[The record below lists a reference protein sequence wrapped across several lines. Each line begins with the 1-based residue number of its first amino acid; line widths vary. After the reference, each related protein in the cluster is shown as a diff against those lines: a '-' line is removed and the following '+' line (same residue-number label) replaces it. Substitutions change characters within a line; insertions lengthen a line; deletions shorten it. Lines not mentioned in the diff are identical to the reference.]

1 MPQYSYCGGASFL
14 AGCMVAARLGA
25 VVGTTA
31 TRLGMMA
38 LSYFEAGRSRGPV
51 VVEVRM
57 KGSCELAL
65 RLGSL
70 CLLGTKMS

>member
-1 MPQYSYCGGASFL
+1 L
-14 AGCMVAARLGA
+14 AGYVVLAARVG
-25 VVGTTA
+25 GTTA

-38 LSYFEAGRSRGPV
+38 LSYFGAGRSKGAA